1 MIRERFAPSPTGL
14 LHLGHAYSALIAW
27 DAARANG
34 GEFLLRMEDSDK
46 ARCKG
51 AFEDAICADLAWLG
65 ISWPEPILHQT
76 NRMAAYQSALDNLI
90 ALDLCYPCNC
100 SRKDI
105 EAALSAPQ
113 EAAPH
118 RHDPDGP
125 IYPKTCSK
133 RSMTSRTEQDA
144 VRLNMAKAVDYLG
157 GPSAVDALTYTEIG
171 LGKAELIQL
180 DADKLINE
188 CGDIVL
194 ARKDIGTSYHLAVV
208 IDDAFQNITH
218 VTRGID
224 IAAATPI
231 HRILQA
237 LLNLPAPVYRHHR
250 LIRDENGK
258 RLAKRHDAM
267 AIAKYR
273 AQGASPQ
280 GIRKMVGL

>member
-14 LHLGHAYSALIAW
+14 LHLGHAYSALTAW
-27 DAARANG
+27 DAVRASG
-34 GEFLLRMEDSDK
+34 GEFLLRMEDTDK
-46 ARCKG
+46 TRCKR

-100 SRKDI
+100 TRKDI

-113 EAAPH
+113 ETAPH
-118 RHDPDGP
+118 SHGPDGP

-157 GPSAVDALTYTEIG
+157 GQSAVNALTYTEIG
-171 LGKAELIQL
+171 LGRTELIQL
-180 DADKLINE
+180 DADKLITE

-194 ARKDIGTSYHLAVV
+194 ARKDIGTAYHLAVV

-237 LLNLPAPVYRHHR
+237 LLNLPVPVYRHHR

-267 AIAKYR
+267 AISLYR
-273 AQGASPQ
+273 AKGASPQ